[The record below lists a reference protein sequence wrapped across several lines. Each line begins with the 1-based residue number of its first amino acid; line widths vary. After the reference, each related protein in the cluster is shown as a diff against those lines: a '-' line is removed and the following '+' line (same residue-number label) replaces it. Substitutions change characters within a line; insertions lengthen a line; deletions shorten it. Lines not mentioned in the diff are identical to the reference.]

1 MPCHPIHKFTLYF
14 NFLSFLDSGPWIE
27 NIFISKYMD
36 KPLSFF
42 NGLIPIFIQWI
53 DTDIASKVD
62 AIDINIFL
70 TKELRKNVL
79 YVAVSQVC

>member
-1 MPCHPIHKFTLYF
+1 
-14 NFLSFLDSGPWIE
+14 
-27 NIFISKYMD
+27 MD

-79 YVAVSQVC
+79 YVAVSQVY